1 MVQLLGR
8 ALHDLETN
16 DNVYFKALEESATRT
31 GTHLV
36 IPYPFGL
43 LLGKS
48 VFRFHYVPLI
58 ASLLSL
64 TA

>member
-16 DNVYFKALEESATRT
+16 DNVYFKALEESATRA

-48 VFRFHYVPLI
+48 VLDFI
-58 ASLLSL
+58 TSL
-64 TA
+64 